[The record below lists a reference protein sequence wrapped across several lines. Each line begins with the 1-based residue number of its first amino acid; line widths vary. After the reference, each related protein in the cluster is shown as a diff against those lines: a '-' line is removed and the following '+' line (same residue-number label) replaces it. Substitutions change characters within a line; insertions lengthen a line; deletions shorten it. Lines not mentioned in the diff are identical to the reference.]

1 MRERLGQK
9 VGQFTESVIREMTR
23 QAAVYGA
30 VNLSQGYPDFPAPAE
45 IKQAA
50 CQAIEADVNQ
60 YSITW
65 GAPAFRRAIAE
76 KTRQHLGLE
85 IDPDR
90 EVVVTCGATEAMI
103 ATLLALLNA
112 GDEVIV
118 FEPYYENYG
127 PDAILTGAIPRYVTL
142 FPPRDGNGVWH
153 FDPDELR
160 AAFSDRTR
168 AIIIT
173 TPHNPTGKVFSR
185 EELGFIAELCHQFD
199 VIAITDEIY
208 EHIWYPHPERTVE
221 HVAIATLPGMR
232 DRTVTIN
239 SLSKTFAVTGWR
251 VGYAIAAPDLM
262 HGIRQ
267 VHDFLTVGAA
277 APLQA
282 AGTFAMSLPPTYYQS
297 LQAEYQQRR
306 DFLVGTLREVGFGCA
321 PPDGA
326 YYIMADISRFGFE
339 NDLRFTEHLIREV
352 GVAAVPGS
360 SFFRRPELGRHLV
373 RFCYCKREETLQT
386 AAERLRKLG

>member
-373 RFCYCKREETLQT
+373 RFCYCKREETLQA

>member
-103 ATLLALLNA
+103 ATLKASA
-112 GDEVIV
+112 PGTIVVIV